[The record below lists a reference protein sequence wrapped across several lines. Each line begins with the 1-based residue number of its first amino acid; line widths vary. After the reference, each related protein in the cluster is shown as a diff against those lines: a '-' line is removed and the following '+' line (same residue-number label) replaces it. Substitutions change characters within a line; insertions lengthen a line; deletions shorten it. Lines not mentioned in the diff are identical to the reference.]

1 MGNRGD
7 QVAAF
12 IDAINQRSAKRILE
26 MGTKDSS
33 FLVQLIGQVDGVPVV
48 ELFCT
53 ECPNQAFDSEVLA
66 AGERTSTE
74 FQLAKYS
81 GSESEIND
89 TILELFSPVQLDAA
103 FISSSSSSE
112 ALLTSMLVC
121 HESLKPNGVLGLCSN
136 LLLDS
141 EMVRAVSSFRDLLG
155 DAYHEISDH
164 VFAKA

>member
-1 MGNRGD
+1 MRSHKLGNICSSLCENVVTDFVVR
-7 QVAAF
+7 
-12 IDAINQRSAKRILE
+12 IAKQIPKTR
-26 MGTKDSS
+26 
-33 FLVQLIGQVDGVPVV
+33 DGPYH
-48 ELFCT
+48 
-53 ECPNQAFDSEVLA
+53 LA

-81 GSESEIND
+81 GSDSEIND

-121 HESLKPNGVLGLCSN
+121 HESLKPNGVMGLCSN

-155 DAYHEISDH
+155 DAYHEISHH